1 MFQVGNYQLGKS
13 LLDIIPINMISEKL
27 IVVGIIQV
35 VETCWKDIQQYGRKY
50 IHGQKNN
57 KISNDGSGKK
67 LNEDV
72 GEVKEDGKLD
82 AWNDFITI
90 KQTNSKQ

>member
-1 MFQVGNYQLGKS
+1 
-13 LLDIIPINMISEKL
+13 
-27 IVVGIIQV
+27 
-35 VETCWKDIQQYGRKY
+35 
-50 IHGQKNN
+50 
-57 KISNDGSGKK
+57 